1 MSGGYVSNFKYQWL
15 TVMWCLL
22 VGIPNQGKSACISMN
37 TVARGFVTGDQVS
50 LYVETSNKGDERAL
64 NVRIEA
70 LFPGAPQSSP
80 VIEKMEPNAKADHT
94 FEWKMPEGAKY
105 RQMVVPVF
113 THYAD
118 ANLYPFSS
126 VTYALAVAGS
136 PPPEKIAGKTASFS
150 MTDRGAL
157 VVQFRSLDDQSHELK
172 LRVVA
177 PKEIAVEPGSL
188 QAQVLA
194 SGVVSAEFALKNFSA
209 LPGSSYTLLVIAAE
223 QRPDGIVET
232 PLLGNVTLV
241 TRYDQF
247 RSNLNWIA
255 PSAITL
261 LLVIYGALWANQRK
275 ARRKAA

>member
-1 MSGGYVSNFKYQWL
+1 MSHFKYQLL
-15 TVMWCLL
+15 TVVWCL
-22 VGIPNQGKSACISMN
+22 VIGIPDCGQSACISMN
-37 TVARGFVTGDQVS
+37 TVARGFVTGDQIS
-50 LYVETSNKGDERAL
+50 LYVETANKGDERAL

-80 VIEKMEPNAKADHT
+80 VIEKMDPNAKADHT
-94 FEWKMPEGAKY
+94 FEWKMPEGTKY
-105 RQMVVPVF
+105 RQMVVPVL

-126 VTYALAVAGS
+126 VKFALAVAGS
-136 PPPEKIAGKTASFS
+136 PHSEKIAGKTSPFS
-150 MTDRGAL
+150 MTDHGTL

-177 PKEIAVEPGSL
+177 PKEIAVEPGPL

-209 LPGSSYTLLVIAAE
+209 LPGSSYALLVVAAE

-232 PLLGNVTLV
+232 PLLGNVTIV

-275 ARRKAA
+275 ARRKVA